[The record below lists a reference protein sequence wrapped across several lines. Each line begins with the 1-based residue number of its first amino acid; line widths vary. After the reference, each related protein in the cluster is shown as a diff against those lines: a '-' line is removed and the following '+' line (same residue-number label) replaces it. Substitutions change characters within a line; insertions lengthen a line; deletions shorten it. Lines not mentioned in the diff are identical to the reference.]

1 MRLQIDVISD
11 VVCPW
16 CFIGKRR
23 LEQALARLP
32 DTPVMLRWRPF
43 ELNPQLPA
51 AGVDRAEYVK
61 AKFGARAQEIY
72 ERVARVGRGA
82 GIDFAFDRIVR
93 QPNTMAAHQL
103 IRAAAL
109 SGVEDAMVETLFRAY
124 FLEGMDL
131 TSRTSL
137 LELGARA
144 GLAYSQAQ
152 LALDDEG
159 YRQAVLDEEQHA
171 RSLGIEGV
179 PFFIL
184 GGRVAVSGA
193 QEAGVLVQAIEQALS
208 TASDLSG

>member
-1 MRLQIDVISD
+1 
-11 VVCPW
+11 
-16 CFIGKRR
+16 
-23 LEQALARLP
+23 
-32 DTPVMLRWRPF
+32 
-43 ELNPQLPA
+43 
-51 AGVDRAEYVK
+51 
-61 AKFGARAQEIY
+61 
-72 ERVARVGRGA
+72 
-82 GIDFAFDRIVR
+82 
-93 QPNTMAAHQL
+93 MAAHQL